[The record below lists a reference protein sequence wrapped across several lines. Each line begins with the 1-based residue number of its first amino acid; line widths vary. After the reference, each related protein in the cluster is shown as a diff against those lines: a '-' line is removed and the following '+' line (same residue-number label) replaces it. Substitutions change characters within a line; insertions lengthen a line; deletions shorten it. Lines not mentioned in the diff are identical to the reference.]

1 MVDLL
6 SRAQSALGDRYGIER
21 ELGRG
26 GMAVVYLAEDL
37 KHHRR
42 VAIKILKPELSQSLG
57 TERFLR
63 EIEIAA
69 QLTHPHILPLHDS
82 GEAGGLIYY
91 VMPYI
96 EGESLRDR
104 LNREKQLPLEDT
116 VRIVRDVADA
126 VAYAHGMGVI
136 HRDIKPENIL
146 LSAGRAVVSDF
157 GIARAIDAAGTDR
170 LTESGLALGTPAYMS
185 PEQTSSDETLD
196 GRSDIYSLGCV
207 AYEMLGGQP
216 PFTGPSP
223 QAVLA
228 RHSVDPVPHLR
239 TLRQTVSADLQRAV
253 ERALAK
259 VPADR
264 FRTAAQF
271 AETFERAAASDA
283 QPPAST
289 RFRNRPRALAA
300 SALLALLLS
309 GGGWWIFARF
319 PGLDSSRIA
328 SLVVLPLENLTQNPD
343 QEYFVAGMH
352 DALIGELAR
361 IGALRVISRT
371 SAMRYKNSGKS
382 VPEIA
387 RELNVDAV
395 VEASV
400 LRAGDSV
407 QIRAQLIRALPQEEH
422 LWAQAYQ
429 RDIRDVLAIHG
440 DVARAIA
447 QEIKVTLTPQEQT
460 RLAGSR
466 RVNPETYEAY
476 LRGMFH
482 LNQFTPEGFEK
493 GLAYLHEAV
502 TQDPD
507 DPLANAGL
515 ALGFSLVA
523 SHSPTPPPN
532 AFEQAKAAAVRA
544 LELDESMAEAH
555 GALAEIKLYRDWD
568 WAGAE
573 RAFRSALELNP
584 SLAPAHAHYAWYL
597 NLVGRQDEAVA
608 EMKRAQQVDPLTPL
622 WQTWLGDILWSVG
635 RYHEAI
641 APAKKALELN
651 PDFPWAFLTL
661 GIAYAGTGMYDEA
674 IAAHRKAVAANPE
687 WSWALGQTLVL
698 AGRSGEARKIVA
710 DLERENTPMAAFG
723 LVTIYTAL
731 GDKSKALRWAEAA
744 YRLRHPWAPW
754 FSVISMFEPLW
765 DDPRFEDLRRR
776 MNLSAIP
783 GAS

>member
-1 MVDLL
+1 
-6 SRAQSALGDRYGIER
+6 
-21 ELGRG
+21 
-26 GMAVVYLAEDL
+26 
-37 KHHRR
+37 
-42 VAIKILKPELSQSLG
+42 
-57 TERFLR
+57 
-63 EIEIAA
+63 
-69 QLTHPHILPLHDS
+69 
-82 GEAGGLIYY
+82 
-91 VMPYI
+91 
-96 EGESLRDR
+96 
-104 LNREKQLPLEDT
+104 
-116 VRIVRDVADA
+116 
-126 VAYAHGMGVI
+126 
-136 HRDIKPENIL
+136 
-146 LSAGRAVVSDF
+146 VVSDF

-170 LTESGLALGTPAYMS
+170 LTETGLALGTPAYMS
-185 PEQTSSDETLD
+185 PEQTGGDQALD
-196 GRSDIYSLGCV
+196 GRSDLYSLGCV

-239 TLRQTVSADLQRAV
+239 TLRQTAPRDLERAV

-271 AETFERAAASDA
+271 AETFERAALSDA
-283 QPPAST
+283 EPPAST
-289 RFRNRPRALAA
+289 RFRNRPRMLAA

-309 GGGWWIFARF
+309 GGGWWIIGRL
-319 PGLDSSRIA
+319 GGVDSNRIA
-328 SLVVLPLENLTQNPD
+328 SLAVLPLENLTQNPD

-352 DALIGELAR
+352 DALIGELAQ

-371 SAMRYKNSGKS
+371 SAMQYKNSGKS

-407 QIRAQLIRALPQEEH
+407 QIRAQLIRALPQEKH
-422 LWAQAYQ
+422 LWAQAYR

-460 RLAGSR
+460 RLAASR
-466 RVNPETYEAY
+466 RVNPQTYEAY

-502 TQDPD
+502 TKDPD

-544 LELDESMAEAH
+544 LELDETLAEAH

-568 WAGAE
+568 WGGAE
-573 RAFRSALELNP
+573 RAFRRALELNS

-597 NLVGRQDEAVA
+597 NLMGRQEEAIA

-622 WQTWLGDILWSVG
+622 WIAWQGDLNWGVGDYEAAIPLAKQTLDLD
-635 RYHEAI
+635 
-641 APAKKALELN
+641 
-651 PDFPWAFLTL
+651 PDFAWGFLTL
-661 GIAYAGTGMYDEA
+661 GIAYAGTGRYEEA
-674 IAAHRKAVAANPE
+674 IAAHRKAAAANPE
-687 WSWALGQTLVL
+687 WSWSLGQTLAL
-698 AGRSGEARKIVA
+698 AGRTDEARKIVA
-710 DLERENTPMAAFG
+710 DLERANTPMAAFG
-723 LVTIYTAL
+723 LVLVYTAL
-731 GDKSKALRWAEAA
+731 GDKDKALRWAEAT
-744 YRLRHPWAPW
+744 YRYRHPWTPW
-754 FSVISMFEPLW
+754 FSITPMLEPLW
-765 DDPRFEDLRRR
+765 DDARFHDLLRRL
-776 MNLSAIP
+776 NLPAQKS
-783 GAS
+783 